1 MLVLL
6 VMSGVRRAVR
16 RASTVLVAEHAV
28 AVSRMFL
35 PLRAEVQSSLV
46 PHLMEGRSVEER
58 GELQAVTVRMVRLPL
73 RAIAAAREAQAAD
86 RLLAEMLEM
95 AVTEQLVVAEAEAA
109 RLLAGTAVQAER
121 EPT

>member
-1 MLVLL
+1 
-6 VMSGVRRAVR
+6 
-16 RASTVLVAEHAV
+16 
-28 AVSRMFL
+28 
-35 PLRAEVQSSLV
+35 
-46 PHLMEGRSVEER
+46 
-58 GELQAVTVRMVRLPL
+58 MVRLPL

-121 EPT
+121 EPTAPAA